1 MSSGEETGP
10 GATRNVEWAIETF
23 RDFAERGPDAVI
35 EILDPEVEIH
45 SDQNLA
51 NAGTFHGVPGYR
63 RWTERWFDAWE
74 EFELEVQLI
83 EPVGER
89 HVVASCRQVARGRSS
104 GVPVEM
110 DAAYMFEVE
119 AGRVIR
125 FHLYDDRLRA
135 IAVAREGEARPSGKS
150 SAATARPAAD

>member
-1 MSSGEETGP
+1 M
-10 GATRNVEWAIETF
+10 
-23 RDFAERGPDAVI
+23 
-35 EILDPEVEIH
+35 
-45 SDQNLA
+45 
-51 NAGTFHGVPGYR
+51 
-63 RWTERWFDAWE
+63 
-74 EFELEVQLI
+74 QLI